1 MIGNIQTLTRKKGN
15 VDILMTDKMDFKAR
29 SIATHKRETLVKINR
44 SIQPENFI
52 TQPQIQ

>member
-15 VDILMTDKMDFKAR
+15 VDILMTDKMDFKVR

-52 TQPQIQ
+52 T